1 MLLELKFTLRSLLKA
16 PAFTAVAIATVALG
30 IGGAVAIFSVVNTV
44 LLKPLPYGEPERL
57 ARIYTEFPSA
67 PNGLGHRG
75 RASTT
80 EYFELARDTQSW
92 KSIDAWSR
100 IGVNLVASG
109 EPLRVTAGFVSGG
122 LFRTLEVDAAL
133 GRVLGPD
140 DDALAA
146 LPVAV
151 ISHGLWQRAFGG
163 DRAVLGRDVVLN
175 GIQYALVGVLP
186 QQFDFPVGEA
196 DATDIWVP
204 LKVDPAKPVY
214 DHSVFLVGR
223 LKPGR
228 TIEQAQAELDLLV
241 QRDAGSQV
249 RHHFDPREHT
259 IVTYGLPDETVRGVR
274 PALEVL
280 LGAVGFLLLI
290 ACVNVANLLLSR
302 AEARQH
308 ELAVRSALGARM
320 RRLVAQFAA
329 EGVLLS
335 ALGAVL
341 GVLLAGGGL
350 RLLRFVG
357 AVGIPQTLDAQ
368 IDGRVLLFTV
378 AVSLLTGL
386 AFGLAPMLQ
395 IVRRS
400 ARATTG
406 SLVTGTARVTGTQ
419 RVRQTLIVGQL
430 ALALILLSGTGLML
444 RTSWN
449 LQHVNAGFDPAGITT
464 MQVALP
470 EGSYS
475 GAPAPAFWTRALER
489 LALAPG
495 VQNVALASALPPVP
509 EGVGWGTAFEGYT
522 PVEGG
527 PIPSFP
533 TPNGRLPSID
543 HYQVVTPDFFSM
555 LHIVPIAGR
564 VFDARDN
571 TEAPRSLIVN
581 EAVARAIWGNDNAL
595 GRRVRPALSNDW
607 FTVVG
612 VIADVKNNGVDQPTG
627 TALYLPYLQVPPTT
641 GLLRAPYIAVRSAAS
656 QAAAVSAV
664 RGELKAID
672 PTLPLAKIRSMDEV
686 MAASQSRPRLLTLLL
701 GLFAG
706 VSLALAAVGIYG
718 VTAYAVAQRTREF
731 GIRVALGARPATV
744 LGIVLKRGAWLIGGG
759 VLLGVG
765 GAVLLTRLLT
775 GFLFGVAAADPVTFA
790 SVAALLGGVALFAS
804 YAAARRATK
813 VDPLVALRAE

>member
-1 MLLELKFTLRSLLKA
+1 MLLELKFSLRSLLKA
-16 PAFTAVAIATVALG
+16 PAFTAVAIVTVALG
-30 IGGAVAIFSVVNTV
+30 IGATVAIFSVVNTV
-44 LLKPLPYGEPERL
+44 LLKPLPYGAPERL

-67 PNGLGHRG
+67 PNGFGQRG

-80 EYFELARDTQSW
+80 EFLELARDTQSW
-92 KSIDAWSR
+92 ESIDAWGR
-100 IGVNLVASG
+100 VGANLVATD

-122 LFRTLEVDAAL
+122 LFRTLEVGAAL

-140 DDALAA
+140 DDTLTAS
-146 LPVAV
+146 PVAV
-151 ISHGLWQRAFGG
+151 ISHALWQRAFGG
-163 DRAVLGRDVVLN
+163 DRAALGRDVVLN
-175 GIQYALVGVLP
+175 GIQYTLVGVLP
-186 QQFDFPVGEA
+186 QRFDFPMGEA

-204 LKVDPAKPVY
+204 LRIDHAKPVY

-223 LKPGR
+223 LKPTR
-228 TIEQAQAELDLLV
+228 TLEQAQAELDLLV
-241 QRDAGSQV
+241 QRDAGSQGA
-249 RHHFDPREHT
+249 HHFDPREHT
-259 IVTYGLPDETVRGVR
+259 IVTYGLRDETVRGVL

-280 LGAVGFLLLI
+280 LGAVAFLLLI

-308 ELAVRSALGARM
+308 ELAIRSALGARM
-320 RRLVAQFAA
+320 RRLTALFAA

-335 ALGAVL
+335 ALGAAL
-341 GVLLAGGGL
+341 GVLLAAGGL
-350 RLLRFVG
+350 RLLQWVG
-357 AVGIPQTLDAQ
+357 AVGIPQALDAQ

-386 AFGLAPMLQ
+386 AFGLAPLVQ
-395 IVRRS
+395 VVRRS

-406 SLVTGTARVTGTQ
+406 SLVTGATRVTGTQ
-419 RVRQTLIVGQL
+419 RLRQALIVGQL
-430 ALALILLSGTGLML
+430 ALALILLTGTGLML
-444 RTSWN
+444 RTFWN
-449 LQHVNAGFDPAGITT
+449 LQRIDAGFDPTGVTT
-464 MQVALP
+464 MQVVLP
-470 EGSYS
+470 EDAYS

-489 LALAPG
+489 LAAVPG
-495 VQNVALASALPPVP
+495 VQSVGLSSALPPIP
-509 EGVGWGTAFEGYT
+509 EGTGWGTAFEGYT

-543 HYQVVTPDFFSM
+543 HYQIVTPDFFAT
-555 LHIVPIAGR
+555 LHVAPIAGR

-571 TEAPRSLIVN
+571 AQGPRSLIVN
-581 EAVARAIWGNDNAL
+581 ETVARAIWGNDNAL
-595 GRRVRPALSNDW
+595 GRRVKPALSNEW
-607 FTVVG
+607 FTVIG
-612 VIADVKNNGVDQPTG
+612 VIGDVKNNGLDQPTG
-627 TALYLPYLQVPPTT
+627 TALYLGYLQVPPTT
-641 GLLRAPYIAVRSAAS
+641 GLLRAPYIAVRSAAA
-656 QAAAVSAV
+656 QAAVVGAV

-686 MAASQSRPRLLTLLL
+686 VAASESRPRLLTLLL

-718 VTAYAVAQRTREF
+718 VTAYAVAQRTKEF
-731 GIRVALGARPATV
+731 GIRLALGARPTAVLAT
-744 LGIVLKRGAWLIGGG
+744 VLKRGAWLIASG
-759 VLLGVG
+759 VAIGVG

-790 SVAALLGGVALFAS
+790 SVAGLLCGVALLAS
-804 YAAARRATK
+804 YAAARRATR